1 MLFGKSKRGG
11 NTFIL
16 QWNFQG
22 GYIILK
28 QFPQEY
34 GKKSWKFHIIIFDI
48 AHYLLNDVLTTPV
61 PVIMQPAIDQ
71 SDFPWDYEQMRL
83 HICLSLSHPVSV
95 CYSRNRGGGGGMRNL
110 KGVNHSYQIPHP
122 PPPPIP

>member
-1 MLFGKSKRGG
+1 MLLGKSKGG
-11 NTFIL
+11 GFNTFIL

-48 AHYLLNDVLTTPV
+48 AYYLLNDVLTTPV

-95 CYSRNRGGGGGMRNL
+95 CYSRNSGGDEESDGRSESL
-110 KGVNHSYQIPHP
+110 LSDSSCP
-122 PPPPIP
+122 PPPPIS